1 MGGAAHIINREVKK
15 IRVNLDKYLETFSNT
30 TKESFKKIQDI
41 MDECREMGSLLEEEE
56 VQKEEIKDDYEKRR
70 KSISEFV
77 LSMSEEIK
85 KPLKRIKID

>member
-1 MGGAAHIINREVKK
+1 MLFKKYNPEEVKK